1 MSKIKNLCLSN
12 KKIIDNFFSL
22 IVLNI
27 VNYVFPIIIIPILM
41 KRLGIEVYGKYIFAF
56 TILNYLNLVVQYGFN
71 FSATNKVAKNQ
82 ENKIVLSE
90 TYSSVT
96 IIRLVFSLIISIG
109 LILSGVFFKD
119 QIIIYLMGIG
129 IFLGQGL
136 IPVWLFQG
144 LEKMRFIT
152 IINTIVRVLAFV
164 FIIFLIKKPEDVNKL
179 MLIQTFSF
187 LIGGI
192 ASVLLVKSQLK
203 IQLIIPRLNII
214 KENLQEGWSLFL
226 STIGMNLYR
235 ESNVVILG
243 MVAGYTTVGLYSPAE
258 KLIKGVQ
265 SFTNIIVTALYPHF
279 SKKMSKDKSS
289 GIESFLKIG
298 KLLSILFVIATVLV
312 ILFSSIII
320 DQYIGKRHYSTMTD
334 FRILSLVI
342 LFGGLN
348 YYYGIVGL
356 VNFNKQK
363 LFNRLVWISG
373 MIGISL
379 SFILSLFL
387 KDIGAAIAMVIA
399 EAILLFLIIKFLN
412 KIK

>member
-1 MSKIKNLCLSN
+1 MINLYKYNKIVE
-12 KKIIDNFFSL
+12 NFFSL

-27 VNYVFPIIIIPILM
+27 VNYVFPIIIIPVLIQ
-41 KRLGIEVYGKYIFAF
+41 RLGVDVYGKYIFAF
-56 TILNYLNLVVQYGFN
+56 TILNYLNLIVQYGFN
-71 FSATNKVAKNQ
+71 FSATNKVAKSQN
-82 ENKIVLSE
+82 NRLILFE

-96 IIRLVFSLIISIG
+96 IIRVIFSIIISVGIIIFG
-109 LILSGVFFKD
+109 FFFKD
-119 QIIIYLMGIG
+119 QMNIYLMGIG
-129 IFLGQGL
+129 IFFGQGL

-164 FIIFLIKKPEDVNKL
+164 SIILLIKEPGDVNKL
-179 MLIQTFSF
+179 MLIQTFSY
-187 LIGGI
+187 LVGGI
-192 ASVLLVKSQLK
+192 ASLLLVRSQLK
-203 IQLIIPRLNII
+203 IELIVPRLNII

-226 STIGMNLYR
+226 STVGMNLYR

-279 SKKMSKDKSS
+279 SKKMSNDKSS
-289 GIESFLKIG
+289 GTASFIKFG
-298 KLLSILFVIATVLV
+298 KLLSILFVTVTVL
-312 ILFSSIII
+312 IFLLSDFII
-320 DQYIGKRHYSTMTD
+320 DLYIGKGNYSTITD

-356 VNFNKQK
+356 VNFKKQK

-373 MIGISL
+373 LVGVSA
-379 SFILSLFL
+379 SLFL
-387 KDIGAAIAMVIA
+387 SILWTDAGAAIAMVIA
-399 EAILLFLIIKFLN
+399 ELILLLLILKSL
-412 KIK
+412 KEAK